1 MSNVSSFSVHFL
13 KTIAWLIVF
22 LVHLQ
27 RCFVRTS
34 MPLALG
40 DRAVVEK
47 AERKCQGSFSKA
59 IICVYIF
66 VWLRGT
72 KPLVERQ
79 STENITSRDVTVTKT
94 LVYYF
99 VELGTRRLL
108 RDDPLG
114 QSSYEVGLVEE
125 AYQKVVW

>member
-1 MSNVSSFSVHFL
+1 M
-13 KTIAWLIVF
+13 VF

-59 IICVYIF
+59 IISVYIF
-66 VWLRGT
+66 VWLREM
-72 KPLVERQ
+72 KPLVKRKGP
-79 STENITSRDVTVTKT
+79 ENITSQDVTVTKT
-94 LVYYF
+94 LSTILWNLAQGACSGMTLWVSHPM
-99 VELGTRRLL
+99 R
-108 RDDPLG
+108 
-114 QSSYEVGLVEE
+114 
-125 AYQKVVW
+125 